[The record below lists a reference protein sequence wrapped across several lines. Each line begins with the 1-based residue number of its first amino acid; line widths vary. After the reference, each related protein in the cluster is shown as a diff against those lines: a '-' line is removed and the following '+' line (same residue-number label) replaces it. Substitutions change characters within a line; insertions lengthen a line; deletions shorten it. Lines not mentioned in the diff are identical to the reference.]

1 MVEDL
6 YKIKQ
11 PMIDQ
16 EAVYL
21 MAPTD
26 ENIGFLKRDFEKKKR
41 EPPPPEL
48 PSLTSLYIADAD
60 VMSPS
65 SVGGCSGTPHRTH
78 RWTPLPMSHREHAC

>member
-41 EPPPPEL
+41 EPPPP
-48 PSLTSLYIADAD
+48 
-60 VMSPS
+60 
-65 SVGGCSGTPHRTH
+65 RTAVSD
-78 RWTPLPMSHREHAC
+78 LAIYC